1 MGAEPVRRLVLSV
14 VSHGQG
20 QLVKTL
26 LDDLAQWTS
35 RRFGVVLTVNIPET
49 LPFSPEDYPFTV
61 VVLRNQKR
69 QGFGAN
75 HNLAFRT
82 LPSELFCV
90 LNPDI
95 RLAGDPFADLAAALR
110 TPEVAAAAPRL
121 LSVTGMRE
129 DNARRFPTP
138 LSIACKALGMRAD
151 PSPRG
156 AAENGGQP
164 DWIGG
169 MFMLFRS
176 EAFARVGGFDQRYFL
191 YYEDVDLCARLRLLG
206 LSVVLCEQVAAI
218 HDARRDSHR
227 RPRYFMW
234 HLSSMLRFFLSTPFL
249 RLTMR
254 RWLGTGRAVR

>member
-1 MGAEPVRRLVLSV
+1 MRAEPARGLVLSV

-35 RRFGVVLTVNIPET
+35 RSFAVVLTVNIPET
-49 LPFSPEDYPFTV
+49 LPFSPEDYPFRL
-61 VVLRNQKR
+61 VVLRNRQR
-69 QGFGAN
+69 QGFGTN
-75 HNLAFRT
+75 HNLAFGA

-95 RLAGDPFADLAAALR
+95 RLAEDPFPALAAALR
-110 TPEVAAAAPRL
+110 APDVAAAAPRMR
-121 LSVTGMRE
+121 SAAGVRE

-138 LSIACKALGMRAD
+138 LSIVRKALGMRAEL
-151 PSPRG
+151 PPRG
-156 AAENGGQP
+156 AAENDGRP

-169 MFMLFRS
+169 MFMLIRS
-176 EAFARVGGFDQRYFL
+176 EAFARVGGFDRRYFL

-206 LSVVLCEQVAAI
+206 LSVALCEQVTAI

-227 RPRYFMW
+227 RLRYFMW
-234 HLSSMLRFFLSTPFL
+234 HLSSMLRFFLSAPFL
-249 RLTMR
+249 RLTLR
-254 RWLGTGRAVR
+254 RWLGAGRRAR